1 MMSISTILD
10 ALSDAFDSVRGIL
23 VPIPGILMLCT
34 AMRRPGL
41 SAILISAKIYA
52 DMHQNENDDI
62 VKKFVLNVV
71 DKIKTEIQDNG
82 VCFVII
88 PPGELK
94 FMLFGSNALG
104 PVIFKDSQG
113 SSIFKNLNYV
123 VGWGIMR

>member
-10 ALSDAFDSVRGIL
+10 ALSGAFDSARGIL
-23 VPIPGILMLCT
+23 APIPGILMLCT